1 MKIDMRGI
9 TKENIHHF
17 TSSIFNSYSQ
27 VFFSTHRPFSVLII
41 IVSFFDVYAGLSG
54 FIAVLTTSLAAFLL
68 NFDRSTIAKGFYGF
82 NSLLV
87 GLGIGIYFSFSW
99 YLLFILILASLFTFF
114 VSVLM
119 QGVIGKYNLP
129 YLSIPFLFALWTF
142 MLATKNF
149 DALGIS
155 ERGIYTLNELYSV
168 GGNFLVRIHEQ
179 IQSIELPNV
188 FRVYFISLSAILFQY
203 SLLSGFIIAIGLL
216 LYSRIAFSLS
226 LIGFFV
232 AYLFYYLIGANIT
245 VIDYS
250 YIGFNYILTAI
261 ALGGFFLIPSLRA
274 YLWMIVLIPLVAI
287 LTISLNYIFIE
298 FKLPVY
304 SLPFNIIVLLFI
316 YILKFRSDYSY
327 TLTEVYF
334 QHNSPEK
341 NLYIFQN
348 NKERF
353 RYKLFTQI
361 KLPFYGTWD
370 VSQGHNGEH
379 THKNEWKHAWDFV
392 ILNNKESQFKNNG
405 DFTEDYFCF
414 GKPVIAPEEGVVEK
428 VVNNI
433 DDNVIGEVN
442 LNSNWGN
449 TIIIKHDD
457 EVYSKMS
464 HLKKDSIKVTEGEKV
479 KYGQIIGECGNSGR
493 SPYPHLHFQI
503 QEYPYI
509 GSGTKDYPISAYV
522 KTENNAYSFLSHK
535 CPQKDEKVSNI
546 EANELLSRAYR
557 FIPGEILKFEVEG
570 YKNIKTVSWEVKVN
584 PYNETY
590 LQCSR
595 SQSIAYYESDDHQF
609 YFTYF
614 EGPRDCLLYYFFL
627 GSYKIQEGFYQDLEL
642 KDRYPLY
649 LTYPKMIR
657 WLHDFISPFGLL
669 IKSEYTLHYSAID
682 DYMSP
687 GQITL
692 NSNMKNYFRKRIING
707 KEFNISL
714 DREGIKEFTSVFS
727 DERIVLKRWEE

>member
-1 MKIDMRGI
+1 MKGLSR
-9 TKENIHHF
+9 ENSNHF
-17 TSSIFNSYSQ
+17 ISSIFNSYSQ
-27 VFFSTHRPFSVLII
+27 VFFSTHRPFSILII
-41 IVSFFDVYAGLSG
+41 IVSFFDIYAGLAG
-54 FIAVLTTSLAAFLL
+54 FLAVLTTSLAAFLL
-68 NFDRSTIAKGFYGF
+68 NFDKPTIAKGFYGF

-87 GLGIGIYFSFSW
+87 GLGIGIYFSFTW
-99 YLLFILILASLFTFF
+99 YLLLIIILAALFTFF
-114 VSVLM
+114 ISVAM

-168 GGNFLVRIHEQ
+168 GGNFLVGIHEY
-179 IQSIELPNV
+179 IQSIALPNI

-203 SLLSGFIIAIGLL
+203 SLLSGIIIAIGLL

-232 AYLFYYLIGANIT
+232 AYLFYHLIGANIT

-261 ALGGFFLIPSLRA
+261 ALGGFFLVPSLRA
-274 YLWMIVLIPLVAI
+274 YLWMAVLIPIVAI
-287 LTISLNYIFIE
+287 LTISLNYVLIE

-341 NLYIFQN
+341 NLYIFLN
-348 NKERF
+348 NKDRF

-370 VSQGHNGEH
+370 VAQGHNGEY
-379 THKNEWKHAWDFV
+379 THKNEWKHAWDFM
-392 ILNNKESQFKNNG
+392 ILNNKDSQFKNKG
-405 DFTEDYFCF
+405 DFPEDYFCF

-428 VVNNI
+428 VINDI
-433 DDNVIGEVN
+433 DDNIIGEVN
-442 LNSNWGN
+442 LHNNWGN

-457 EVYSKMS
+457 AVYSKMS
-464 HLKKDSIKVTEGEKV
+464 HLKKGSIKVTEGEKV
-479 KYGQIIGECGNSGR
+479 KYGQLIAECGNSGR

-509 GSGTKDYPISAYV
+509 GSVTKDYPISAYISS
-522 KTENNAYSFLSHK
+522 ENTSYKFLSHK
-535 CPQKDEKVSNI
+535 RPLKDEKVSNI
-546 EANELLSRAYR
+546 EANELLSKAYK
-557 FIPGEILKFEVEG
+557 FTPGEILKFDVEG
-570 YKNIKTVSWEVKVN
+570 YKDIDSVSWEVKVN
-584 PYNETY
+584 PYNESY

-595 SQSIAYYESDDHQF
+595 TNSIAYFENDDHQF

-614 EGPRDCLLYYFFL
+614 EGSKNCLLYYFFL
-627 GSYKIQEGFYQDLEL
+627 GSYKIQEGFYQDLVL
-642 KDRYPLY
+642 KDKYPLY
-649 LTYPKMIR
+649 LVYPKMIR
-657 WLHDFISPFGLL
+657 WLHDFISPFILL
-669 IKSEYTLHYSAID
+669 IKSEYSVQYSSID

-687 GQITL
+687 EKIIL
-692 NSNMKNYFRKRIING
+692 NSSLKNYFNKRVLN
-707 KEFNISL
+707 KKDFCISL
-714 DREGIKEFTSVFS
+714 DRAGIKEFTTEFS
-727 DERIVLKRWEE
+727 DEKIVLTRCVE

>member
-1 MKIDMRGI
+1 MTG
-9 TKENIHHF
+9 TLKENTNHF
-17 TSSIFNSYSQ
+17 ISSILNSYAQ
-27 VFFSTHRPFSVLII
+27 VFFSTHKPFSILII
-41 IVSFFDVYAGLSG
+41 LVSFFDVYAGLSG
-54 FIAVLTTSLAAFLL
+54 FIAVLTTSIAAFLL
-68 NFDRSTIAKGFYGF
+68 NFEKPTIAKGFYGF

-87 GLGIGIYFSFSW
+87 GLGIGVYFSFSW
-99 YLLFILILASLFTFF
+99 YLFFILILAALFTFF
-114 VSVLM
+114 ISVAM

-129 YLSIPFLFALWTF
+129 YLSIPFLLALWTF

-149 DALGIS
+149 EALGIS

-168 GGNFLVRIHEQ
+168 GGNFLVGIHEY
-179 IQSIELPNV
+179 IQSLEIANAL
-188 FRVYFISLSAILFQY
+188 RVYFISLSAILFQY
-203 SLLSGFIIAIGLL
+203 SLLAGIIIAIGLL

-232 AYLFYYLIGANIT
+232 AYLFYGLIGANIS

-287 LTISLNYIFIE
+287 LTISLNFVMIQ

-304 SLPFNIIVLLFI
+304 SMPFNIIVLLFI

-341 NLYIFQN
+341 NLYIFLN
-348 NKERF
+348 NMDRF

-379 THKNEWKHAWDFV
+379 THKDDWKHAWDFV
-392 ILNNKESQFKNNG
+392 ILNNKNSQFKNAG
-405 DFTEDYFCF
+405 DYPEDYFCY
-414 GKPVIAPEEGVVEK
+414 GKPVIAPEEGIVEK

-433 DDNVIGEVN
+433 DDNIIGQVN
-442 LNSNWGN
+442 LNNNWGN

-457 EVYSKMS
+457 EVYSKLS
-464 HLKKDSIKVTEGEKV
+464 HLKKGSIKVSEGEKV
-479 KYGQIIGECGNSGR
+479 KYGQLIAECGNSGR

-503 QEYPYI
+503 QENPYI
-509 GSGTKDYPISAYV
+509 GSVTKDYPISAYV
-522 KTENNAYSFLSHK
+522 TNKNGQFSFLSHK
-535 CPQKDEKVSNI
+535 RPLQDEKVSNI
-546 EANELLSRAYR
+546 EANELLSRAYK
-557 FIPGEILKFEVEG
+557 FIPGQVLKFKVEG
-570 YKNIKTVSWEVKVN
+570 FKNIDTVCWEVKVS

-590 LQCSR
+590 FQCSR
-595 SQSIAYYESDDHQF
+595 SKSIAYFESDDHQF

-614 EGPRDCLLYYFFL
+614 EGSKNCLLYYFFL
-627 GSYKIQEGFYQDLEL
+627 GSYKVQEGFYQDLEM
-642 KDRYPLY
+642 KDKYPLY
-649 LTYPKMIR
+649 LVFPKMIR
-657 WLHDFISPFGLL
+657 WLHDFISPFFLL
-669 IKSEYTLHYSAID
+669 IKSEYTMQYADID

-687 GQITL
+687 GKITL
-692 NSNMKNYFRKRIING
+692 RSSLRNYFSKKMINK
-707 KEFNISL
+707 KEFCISL
-714 DREGIKEFTSVFS
+714 DREGIKEFTSEFK
-727 DERIVLKRWEE
+727 DEKIILKRWEE

>member
-1 MKIDMRGI
+1 MTG
-9 TKENIHHF
+9 TLKENTNHF
-17 TSSIFNSYSQ
+17 IASILNSYSQ
-27 VFFSTHRPFSVLII
+27 VFFSTHKPFAILII
-41 IVSFFDVYAGLSG
+41 IVSFFDVYAGLAG
-54 FIAVLTTSLAAFLL
+54 FLAVLTTSLAAFLL
-68 NFDRSTIAKGFYGF
+68 NYDKPTIAKGYYGF

-87 GLGIGIYFSFSW
+87 GLGIGVYFSFSG
-99 YLLFILILASLFTFF
+99 YLLFILVLASLFTFF
-114 VSVLM
+114 ISVFM

-168 GGNFLVRIHEQ
+168 GGNFLVRIHEY

-203 SLLSGFIIAIGLL
+203 SMLAGIIIAIGLL

-232 AYLFYYLIGANIT
+232 AYLFYGLIGANIT

-261 ALGGFFLIPSLRA
+261 ALGGFFLVPSIRA
-274 YLWMIVLIPLVAI
+274 YLWMVILIPLVAI
-287 LTISLNYIFIE
+287 LTISLNYVMIQ

-304 SLPFNIIVLLFI
+304 SLPFNIIVLMFI
-316 YILKFRSDYSY
+316 YILKFRTDYSY

-341 NLYIFQN
+341 NLYIFLN
-348 NKERF
+348 NKDRF

-370 VSQGHNGEH
+370 VSQGQNGEH

-392 ILNNKESQFKNNG
+392 ILNNNGSQFKNKG
-405 DFTEDYFCF
+405 DFPEDYFCY
-414 GKPVIAPEEGVVEK
+414 GKPVIAPEEGIVEK
-428 VVNNI
+428 VVNDINDNI
-433 DDNVIGEVN
+433 IGEVN
-442 LNSNWGN
+442 LNNNWGN

-457 EVYSKMS
+457 EVYSKLS
-464 HLKKDSIKVTEGEKV
+464 HLKKGSIKISEGEKV
-479 KYGQIIGECGNSGR
+479 KYGQVIGECGNSGR

-509 GSGTKDYPISAYV
+509 GSITKDYPISAYV
-522 KTENNAYSFLSHK
+522 TTENGGYSFLSHK
-535 CPQKDEKVSNI
+535 RPLKDEKVSNI
-546 EANELLSRAYR
+546 EANELLSRAYK
-557 FIPGEILKFEVEG
+557 FTPGEILKFSAEG
-570 YKNIKTVSWEVKVN
+570 FRDIDSVSWEVKVN
-584 PYNETY
+584 SFNETY
-590 LQCSR
+590 FQCSR
-595 SQSIAYYESDDHQF
+595 SKSTAYFESDDNQF

-614 EGPRDCLLYYFFL
+614 EGPKDCLLYYFFL
-627 GSYKIQEGFYQDLEL
+627 GSYKIQEGFYQDLVL
-642 KDRYPLY
+642 KDKYPLY
-649 LTYPKMIR
+649 LVYPKMIR
-657 WLHDFISPFGLL
+657 WLHDFISPFILL
-669 IKSEYTLHYSAID
+669 IKSEYTLQYAHID
-682 DYMSP
+682 DYLSP
-687 GQITL
+687 EKITL
-692 NSNMKNYFRKRIING
+692 NSSLKNHFNNRLIN
-707 KEFNISL
+707 KKDFSISL
-714 DREGIKEFTSVFS
+714 DREGIKEFTTEFS
-727 DERIVLKRWEE
+727 DQKIVLKRWEE